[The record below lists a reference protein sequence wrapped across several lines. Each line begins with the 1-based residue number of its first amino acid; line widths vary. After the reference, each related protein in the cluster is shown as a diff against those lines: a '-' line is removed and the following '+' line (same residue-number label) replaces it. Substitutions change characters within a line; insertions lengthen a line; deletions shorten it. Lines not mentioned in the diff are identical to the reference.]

1 MKNWTEHQLKV
12 KSLILIWVV
21 MMRVTM
27 LMKMP
32 VELVKML
39 LQLQVLVVQHL

>member
-1 MKNWTEHQLKV
+1 LKV

-27 LMKMP
+27 LMKDASRIGEDVAP
-32 VELVKML
+32 TTSVSGSALHQKMW
-39 LQLQVLVVQHL
+39 